1 MTGSYLLYNE
11 LHCNGL
17 MTDLGLIRCFLS
29 FTAQYLS
36 VTTEILR
43 NPIIRNEWLM
53 LRSYKTL
60 RLSYEIEAT
69 HDAQQLATTPQRLTT
84 MS

>member
-1 MTGSYLLYNE
+1 
-11 LHCNGL
+11 
-17 MTDLGLIRCFLS
+17 
-29 FTAQYLS
+29 
-36 VTTEILR
+36 
-43 NPIIRNEWLM
+43 M

-60 RLSYEIEAT
+60 RLSYEVEAT